1 MLSLAIGRVT
11 CYLSAMTLHLVK
23 LCVGV
28 ESVDQLRNYIEQ
40 RQILALSH
48 GLSDEQIHT
57 TRMVPTRI
65 DELLD
70 GGSLYWV
77 IKGNVQVRQK
87 LIDIRV
93 HKDDSGKKRC
103 DLVMEPYLHQT
114 QLQPR
119 RAFQG
124 WRYLKASDAPPD
136 VTGPLLDSDQLAEM
150 PEAMRRE
157 LQELCL
163 I

>member
-1 MLSLAIGRVT
+1 
-11 CYLSAMTLHLVK
+11 MTLHLVK

-40 RQILALSH
+40 RQILALSK

-77 IKGNVQVRQK
+77 IKGTVQVRQK

-103 DLVMEPYLHQT
+103 DLVMEPFLHQT

-124 WRYLKASDAPPD
+124 WRYLKVSDAPPD
-136 VTGPLLDSDQLAEM
+136 VSGPMLDGDQLAEM
-150 PEAMRRE
+150 PEGMRRE

>member
-1 MLSLAIGRVT
+1 
-11 CYLSAMTLHLVK
+11 MTLHLVK

-28 ESVDQLRNYIEQ
+28 ESVDQLRTYIEQ
-40 RQILALSH
+40 RQILALSQ

-93 HKDDSGKKRC
+93 HKDDSGKRRC
-103 DLVMEPYLHQT
+103 ELVMEPYLHQT

-119 RAFQG
+119 RLFRAG
-124 WRYLKASDAPPD
+124 
-136 VTGPLLDSDQLAEM
+136 VT
-150 PEAMRRE
+150 
-157 LQELCL
+157 
-163 I
+163 

>member
-1 MLSLAIGRVT
+1 
-11 CYLSAMTLHLVK
+11 
-23 LCVGV
+23 
-28 ESVDQLRNYIEQ
+28 
-40 RQILALSH
+40 
-48 GLSDEQIHT
+48 
-57 TRMVPTRI
+57 
-65 DELLD
+65 
-70 GGSLYWV
+70 
-77 IKGNVQVRQK
+77 
-87 LIDIRV
+87 
-93 HKDDSGKKRC
+93 
-103 DLVMEPYLHQT
+103 MEPYLHQT